1 MEETDMSIR
10 ARIGAVALAVTAALT
25 VTLFTAGTA
34 SAATCDPRFQPAG
47 DIGARWVQLGAGNGV
62 LGCPTGPEQALP
74 PGNPGRQQFFR
85 NGHVIVSPN
94 QGSHMVTAAYRQ
106 GNRATFTWGY
116 TNPFSYD
123 LFQVRWATTTEAGVW
138 RHPNRQTELKDAD
151 GGHRQSGSWFLDR
164 TSATPT
170 TFSFQ
175 VQGCDRS
182 FTGATTCRQGFTYP
196 VYVRV

>member
-1 MEETDMSIR
+1 MSIR

-34 SAATCDPRFQPAG
+34 SAATCDPRLQPAG

-62 LGCPTGPEQALP
+62 LGCPTGAEKGLP
-74 PGNPGRQQFFR
+74 DGATGSQQFFQ
-85 NGHVIVSPN
+85 NGHVVVSPN
-94 QGSHMVTAAYRQ
+94 QGSHLVTVAYRQ
-106 GNRATFTWGY
+106 GNRAFFTWGY

-123 LFQVRWATTTEAGVW
+123 LFQVRWATTTQPDVW
-138 RHPNRQTELKDAD
+138 YRPNRQIEFKDAD

-170 TFSFQ
+170 MFSFQ

-182 FTGATTCRQGFTYP
+182 WGNTTCRQGWTYP
-196 VYVRV
+196 VHVRV